1 MGHGRTDKGTLSSS
15 YICFILTPFRTD
27 LQRTF
32 FPPTYRDSEVTHR
45 LKPGDKRTWTSLQI
59 FIELREE
66 TSLHIPF
73 REASKVLFV

>member
-1 MGHGRTDKGTLSSS
+1 MLFSSHIYRILTLS
-15 YICFILTPFRTD
+15 RTD

-32 FPPTYRDSEVTHR
+32 FPPTYRDSEITPR

-73 REASKVLFV
+73 REASKVAFIY